1 MNMPNMAG
9 LSNAGKI
16 EELEKAVNMLMKAGK
31 PKLPVGTCVMRYQKA
46 DNAGF
51 DYGTWLELND
61 KITTMN
67 SALIVY
73 VRTY

>member
-1 MNMPNMAG
+1 MPNLAG
-9 LSNAGKI
+9 LSDTRKI
-16 EELEKAVNMLMKAGK
+16 EELEKAVNMLMKTRQQ
-31 PKLPVGTCVMRYQKA
+31 KLPVGTCVMRYQKA

>member
-1 MNMPNMAG
+1 MNMPNLAG
-9 LSNAGKI
+9 LSDTRKI
-16 EELEKAVNMLMKAGK
+16 EELEKAVNMLMKTRQ

>member
-1 MNMPNMAG
+1 MSMPNLAG
-9 LSNAGKI
+9 LSDARKI
-16 EELEKAVNMLMKAGK
+16 EELEKAVNMLMKIRQ
-31 PKLPVGTCVMRYQKA
+31 PKLPVGTCVIRYQKA